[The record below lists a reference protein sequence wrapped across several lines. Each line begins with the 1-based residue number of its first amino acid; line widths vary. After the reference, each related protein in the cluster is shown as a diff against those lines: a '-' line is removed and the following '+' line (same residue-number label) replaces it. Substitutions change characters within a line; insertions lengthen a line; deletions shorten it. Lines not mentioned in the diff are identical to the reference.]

1 MIVRTSITRGWQSM
15 KEQFYILILLFI
27 YRLLWGYFMYGFI
40 RSAIVPILLRYP
52 DKDAGGSGMGRLL
65 YYVEGQ
71 FSLNTDPAIRTWL
84 WMFLGLVVFR
94 LLLSP
99 FIRSGLLHELHQ
111 ERKGE
116 RGLFFFPGMKLYGFP
131 VFIFSLIEW
140 VLALL
145 PLYWLAPKMYGLFLS
160 SFLNYSL
167 LLHLIP
173 YVLAWLIYIFIVRLF
188 LLYMQF
194 GYTSGTGMFSSLFIC
209 LKSLIPAIGI
219 SILLG
224 AAGLVLLLICGLTGL
239 FCPGLPA
246 LIIRQISP
254 LPSTLFK
261 MWAISAQYHLWH
273 SKAFPQ

>member
-1 MIVRTSITRGWQSM
+1 
-15 KEQFYILILLFI
+15 
-27 YRLLWGYFMYGFI
+27 
-40 RSAIVPILLRYP
+40 
-52 DKDAGGSGMGRLL
+52 MGRLL

-71 FSLNTDPAIRTWL
+71 FSLNTDPEIRNWL
-84 WMFLGLVVFR
+84 WMFLGLVLLR

-99 FIRSGLLHELHQ
+99 FIRAGLLHELHQ

-160 SFLNYSL
+160 SFLNSSL
-167 LLHLIP
+167 LLHLVP

-209 LKSLIPAIGI
+209 IKSLIPALGI
-219 SILLG
+219 SIILG
-224 AAGLVLLLICGLTGL
+224 AAGLILLLVCGLSGI

-246 LIIRQISP
+246 LLIRQLSS

-261 MWAISAQYHLWH
+261 MWGISAQYHLWR